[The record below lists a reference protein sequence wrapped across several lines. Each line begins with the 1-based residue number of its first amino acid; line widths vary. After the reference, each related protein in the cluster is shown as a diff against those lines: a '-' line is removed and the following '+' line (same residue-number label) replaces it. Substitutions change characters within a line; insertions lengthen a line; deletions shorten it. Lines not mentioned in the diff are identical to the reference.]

1 MSRSSLTEALDALSR
16 FLVAD
21 ASIGDTLQ
29 RVADIA
35 VEAVPAAAMAGIT
48 MLDGD
53 ERATTAVFTDA
64 GAPEIDQAQYD
75 SGRGPCLDA
84 WRHRTVVRLDDVDDE
99 RAAPYPE
106 FADACRE
113 HGIFSTLSLPL
124 VNGDRGM
131 GALNLYAPDRR
142 SFTADDEAVGGD
154 LATAASVVV
163 ANSVAYWGAYDLSQQ
178 MTEAMQ
184 SRAVIEQAKGMLMA
198 QSPMLQAED
207 AFDLL
212 RRASQRENVKL
223 REIAQRIVE
232 RRPLS
237 GPPG

>member
-1 MSRSSLTEALDALSR
+1 MSKGSLTEALDALSR

-29 RVADIA
+29 RVAEISVD
-35 VEAVPAAAMAGIT
+35 AVPCAAMAGIT
-48 MLDGD
+48 MLD
-53 ERATTAVFTDA
+53 EHEQATTAVFTDA

-84 WRHRTVVRLDDVDDE
+84 WRARALVRLDDVDDDG
-99 RAAPYPE
+99 AASYPE
-106 FADACRE
+106 FATACRE

-124 VNGDRGM
+124 VNGDLGM
-131 GALNLYAPDRR
+131 GALNLYAPERR
-142 SFTADDEAVGGD
+142 AFTADDEAMVAD

-198 QSPMLQAED
+198 RSPTMRSED
-207 AFDLL
+207 AFELL
-212 RRASQRENVKL
+212 RRASQRENLKL
-223 REIAQRIVE
+223 RDIAQRIVD
-232 RRPLS
+232 RRPL
-237 GPPG
+237 GPG

>member
-1 MSRSSLTEALDALSR
+1 MSNGSLTEALDALSR

-29 RVADIA
+29 RVAEISVD
-35 VEAVPAAAMAGIT
+35 AVPCAVMAGIT
-48 MLDGD
+48 MLD
-53 ERATTAVFTDA
+53 EREQATTAVFTDA

-75 SGRGPCLDA
+75 TGRGPCLDS
-84 WRHRTVVRLDDVDDE
+84 WRRREVVRLDDVDGDG
-99 RAAPYPE
+99 AADYPE

-124 VNGDRGM
+124 LNGDLGM
-131 GALNLYAPDRR
+131 GALNLYAPERR
-142 SFTADDEAVGGD
+142 AFTADDEAVVGD

-178 MTEAMQ
+178 MNEAMQ

-198 QSPMLQAED
+198 QSPTMRSED

-223 REIAQRIVE
+223 REIAQRIVD
-232 RRPLS
+232 RRPLA